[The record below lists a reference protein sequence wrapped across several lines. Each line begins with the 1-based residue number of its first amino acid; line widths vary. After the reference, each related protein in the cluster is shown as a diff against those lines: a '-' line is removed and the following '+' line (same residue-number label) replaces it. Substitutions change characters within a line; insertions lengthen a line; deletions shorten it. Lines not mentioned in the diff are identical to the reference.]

1 LLRAALRRL
10 LSLAGIVLA
19 MVALVFALGRA
30 LPGSAVEM
38 MLGNHPTAAQIEQA
52 RKELGL
58 DRPLLW
64 QFGRFLGHAA
74 QGDWGSSLRT
84 GRPVRE
90 EVSARLAAS
99 AELVSCALVLAV
111 GLGVPLGVWAAARRA
126 EWPDRAARLGSAAL
140 VAAPVFFLAILLQ
153 MLFSGRLGW
162 LPLQGRIDADLMLN
176 APLASGSGWL
186 LIDSLLQGR
195 FDALGSAQRHLALPV
210 LTLAAASLATIVRVT
225 RNLMIE
231 VLQADHVRTLRAYG
245 LGSREILFR
254 FALRATLV
262 PLLTVVGLTYG
273 FLLGGSV
280 IVEVVFDWPG
290 IGAYIV
296 DSVVNNDTPAVIGIT
311 LVLSTLYLLIN
322 LGVDLLQ
329 MVLDPRSAR

>member
-1 LLRAALRRL
+1 
-10 LSLAGIVLA
+10 
-19 MVALVFALGRA
+19 
-30 LPGSAVEM
+30 
-38 MLGNHPTAAQIEQA
+38 
-52 RKELGL
+52 
-58 DRPLLW
+58 
-64 QFGRFLGHAA
+64 
-74 QGDWGSSLRT
+74 
-84 GRPVRE
+84 
-90 EVSARLAAS
+90 LAAS